1 VAASTLDLACGV
13 IATGFSERPDRPF
26 GGYILFARNLE
37 SVDAARVLTDAL
49 RAGTEPP
56 PIVAIDQEGGR
67 VMRLRSGV
75 EPMPAMMA
83 LGAVADAQLA
93 FDAGTAL
100 AHDLRRIGCTLD
112 FAPVL
117 DLALDRDN
125 TVIGTRAFGTS
136 TELVSRMGTAVARGL
151 DFGGITP
158 TFKHFPGHGATAFDT
173 HLRAARLDADEATL
187 RGRDLVP
194 FRAALRGE
202 STIMASHVAVPAID
216 GDRPAS
222 ISARFLTGIL
232 REEWGFT
239 GVCFTDCM
247 QMDAIAKGIGTV
259 RGVTEAIAAGAD
271 CALVSHDPDL
281 AFEAAQH
288 LANAV
293 ESGDVPLARLEQAHA
308 RVMRLRALAY
318 EPLDLDARAP
328 HPGIGRRIAR
338 EAVTLVRGEPRA
350 DALTDRAII
359 FGDGSLAAH
368 APALDEERL
377 ALDPDDDAVAAMLTR
392 LRQSTRRALVLAYR
406 AHCYPR
412 QAAAI
417 DAILARAPDALV
429 VSTGEPYDL
438 PLFARARHLVACY
451 GNDDVALAGLSDV
464 IFLGAPSTG
473 VLPVALA

>member
-1 VAASTLDLACGV
+1 VTQSILDLACGV

-26 GGYILFARNLE
+26 AGYILFARNLE
-37 SVDAARVLTDAL
+37 SVDVARALTDLL
-49 RAGTEPP
+49 RANTQPP
-56 PIVAIDQEGGR
+56 PVVAIDQEGGR
-67 VMRLRSGV
+67 IMRLRTGV
-75 EPMPAMMA
+75 EPIPAMMA

-100 AHDLRRIGCTLD
+100 AHDLRRMGCTLD

-117 DLALDRDN
+117 DLALDPGN

-136 TELVSRMGTAVARGL
+136 TELVSRMGIALARGL
-151 DFGGITP
+151 NFGGITP

-173 HLRAARLDADEATL
+173 HLSAARLDADAATL
-187 RGRDLVP
+187 HGRDLVP
-194 FRAALRGE
+194 FRSAVRVDA
-202 STIMASHVAVPAID
+202 TIMAAHVAVPAID

-222 ISARFLTGIL
+222 ISRRFLTDIL
-232 REEWGFT
+232 RDEWGFT

-281 AFEAAQH
+281 AYEAAQY
-288 LANAV
+288 LADTV
-293 ESGDVPLARLEQAHA
+293 ERGDVPLARLQEAHA

-318 EPLDLDARAP
+318 EPLDLDALAP

-338 EAVTLVRGEPRA
+338 EAVTLVRGEPRG
-350 DALTDRAII
+350 DALADRAII
-359 FGDGSLAAH
+359 FGDGSLGAH

-377 ALDPDDDAVAAMLTR
+377 ALDPSDDEVAAMLVR
-392 LRQSTRRALVLAYR
+392 LRESTRRALVLSYR
-406 AHCYPR
+406 AHLYPR

-417 DAILARAPDALV
+417 DAILAQAPDALV

-438 PLFARARHLVACY
+438 PLFTRARHLVACY
-451 GNDDVALAGLSDV
+451 GNNDVALAGLADV
-464 IFLGAPSTG
+464 VFLGAPSTG
-473 VLPVALA
+473 VLPVALT